1 MLDLKFIREN
11 AGKVKKAIKDK
22 KEKVDLDEIL
32 KLDEERRELIGRAEK
47 LKSGKNTMSR
57 EIGKLLKQKK
67 DAREKID
74 ATKKLT
80 REINSL
86 DDKLLKIA
94 EKLDVLLLTV
104 PNVPHDSVPVG
115 AGPDSNKVV
124 KSWGKPRR
132 FDFKPLTHMDLADS
146 LGIIDF
152 ARGVKITGRA
162 FPLYIG
168 QGARLER
175 ALINFML
182 DLHTRKHGYT
192 EVFPPYLV
200 NRESMVNT
208 GQLPKLEDDMYRLR
222 RDDYFLIPTGE
233 VPLTN
238 IHAGEILEEKDLPRS
253 YAAYTACFRREAGS
267 YGKNTVGL
275 TRVHQFNK
283 VELVKLVKPE
293 TSYEELEKLLANA
306 EEVVRLLGLPY
317 RLSLLSTGDL
327 SFAGA
332 KCYDIE
338 TWAPGLEKYLEIS
351 SCSNF
356 EDFQARRANIKYRPN
371 PTAHSS
377 SLIAHSP
384 KTEYIHTLN
393 GSGVALARTVIALL
407 ENYQNKDGS
416 ITIPEVL
423 RPYMDGLEK
432 IGKK

>member
-11 AGKVKKAIKDK
+11 AEKVKQAIKDK

-32 KLDEERRELIGRAEK
+32 KLDEIRRKVISRVEK
-47 LKSGKNTMSR
+47 LKSEKNVVSR
-57 EIGKLLKQKK
+57 EIGDLLRQKK
-67 DAREKID
+67 KAEKKID
-74 ATKKLT
+74 ETKKLT
-80 REINSL
+80 DEIKSL
-86 DDKLLKIA
+86 DNKLLKIA
-94 EKLDVLLLTV
+94 ERLDTLLLTV
-104 PNVPHDSVPVG
+104 PNIPHESVPVG
-115 AGPDSNKVV
+115 AGSDSNKVV
-124 KSWGKPRR
+124 KSRGEPRR

-152 ARGVKITGRA
+152 ARGAKITGRA

-182 DLHTRKHGYT
+182 DLHTGKHGYI

-200 NRESMVNT
+200 NRASMINT

-238 IHAGEILEEKDLPRS
+238 INAGEILEEKDLPRS

-293 TSYEELEKLLANA
+293 SSYEELEKLLVDA
-306 EEVVRLLGLPY
+306 EEIVQLLGLPY
-317 RLSLLSTGDL
+317 RISLLSTGDL
-327 SFAGA
+327 SFAGT

-338 TWAPGLEKYLEIS
+338 TWAPGLERYLEIS

-356 EDFQARRANIKYRPN
+356 EDFQARRANIKYRRD
-371 PTAHSS
+371 
-377 SLIAHSP
+377 
-384 KTEYIHTLN
+384 TEYGIRNTEYVHTLN

-423 RPYMDGLEK
+423 CPYMDGMEK
-432 IGKK
+432 IEKNK

>member
-11 AGKVKKAIKDK
+11 AGKVRKAIKDK
-22 KEKVDLDEIL
+22 NESVDLDEIL
-32 KLDEERRELIGRAEK
+32 KLDEERRRIISRVEK
-47 LKSGKNTMSR
+47 LKSEKNIVSR
-57 EIGKLLKQKK
+57 EIGNLLRQKK
-67 DAREKID
+67 KAEKKID
-74 ATKKLT
+74 ETKKLT
-80 REINSL
+80 DEIKSL

-94 EKLDVLLLTV
+94 EKLDTLLLTV
-104 PNVPHDSVPVG
+104 PNISHDSVPVG
-115 AGPDSNKVV
+115 AGPDSNKLV

-152 ARGVKITGRA
+152 ARGAKITGRA
-162 FPLYIG
+162 FPLYLG

-200 NRESMVNT
+200 NRVSMVNT
-208 GQLPKLEDDMYRLR
+208 GQLPKLEDDMYRLQ

-238 IHAGEILEEKDLPRS
+238 IHAGEILEEKDLPRY

-293 TSYEELEKLLANA
+293 SSYEELEKLLADA
-306 EEVVRLLGLPY
+306 EEVVQFLGLPY
-317 RLSLLSTGDL
+317 RISLLSTGDL

-338 TWAPGLEKYLEIS
+338 TWAPGLERYLEIS

-356 EDFQARRANIKYRPN
+356 EDFQARRANIKYRRE
-371 PTAHSS
+371 
-377 SLIAHSP
+377 
-384 KTEYIHTLN
+384 KVDGKWETEFVHTLN
-393 GSGVALARTVIALL
+393 GSGVALARTVIVLL

-432 IGKK
+432 IEKNK

>member
-22 KEKVDLDEIL
+22 KEKVNLDEIL
-32 KLDEERRELIGRAEK
+32 KLDEERRKIINRVEK
-47 LKSGKNTMSR
+47 VKSEKNTVSR
-57 EIGKLLKQKK
+57 EIGDLLKQKK
-67 DAREKID
+67 KAEKKID
-74 ATKKLT
+74 ETKKLT
-80 REINSL
+80 DEIKSL
-86 DDKLLKIA
+86 DNKLLKIA
-94 EKLDVLLLTV
+94 ERLDTLLLTV
-104 PNVPHDSVPVG
+104 PNIPHSSVPVG

-152 ARGVKITGRA
+152 ARGGKITGRA
-162 FPLYIG
+162 FPLYLG

-192 EVFPPYLV
+192 EVLPPYLV
-200 NRESMVNT
+200 NRASMVNT
-208 GQLPKLEDDMYRLR
+208 GQLPKLEDDMYRLH

-238 IHAGEILEEKDLPRS
+238 IHAGEILEEKDLPRY
-253 YAAYTACFRREAGS
+253 YAASTACFRREAGS

-293 TSYEELEKLLANA
+293 SSYEELEKLLGDA

-338 TWAPGLEKYLEIS
+338 TWAPGMEKYLEIS

-356 EDFQARRANIKYRPN
+356 EDFQARRANIKYRR
-371 PTAHSS
+371 
-377 SLIAHSP
+377 
-384 KTEYIHTLN
+384 KTVDGRRETEFVHTLN

-407 ENYQNKDGS
+407 ENYQNKDGT

-423 RPYMDGLEK
+423 RPYMDGMEK
-432 IGKK
+432 IERK